1 MCKNTD
7 LTFDQ
12 FMLEYV
18 NNKKSFK
25 FVASGLTLNFHYK
38 DNVPV
43 LEVDDGSFSKQIVF
57 SSPFEICRLS
67 FNGTP
72 FSALFKK
79 VSVVEESKK

>member
-25 FVASGLTLNFHYK
+25 FVASGLTLNFYYK

-79 VSVVEESKK
+79 VSVVEECKK